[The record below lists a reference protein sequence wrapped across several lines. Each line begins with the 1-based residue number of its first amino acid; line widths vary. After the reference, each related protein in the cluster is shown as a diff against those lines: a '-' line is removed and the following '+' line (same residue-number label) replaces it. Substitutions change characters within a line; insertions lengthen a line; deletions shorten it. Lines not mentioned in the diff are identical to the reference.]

1 MATTTEP
8 PLSEQNGPASAGGTK
23 GETNS
28 NNNAVPTSASN
39 NNANSAKRGGRSA
52 KRSIPSPITSAKS
65 NPAADNRNMRRI
77 IAEDPDWSLATVPL
91 LTELCVNHIVS
102 NFAEHPKLDELLPK
116 YKAKVLEKISVDL
129 PLKVVAHLVSD
140 EGYWERRCKAG
151 KEVCDVSKFGNSWKR
166 MFFETHLENIIE
178 HFVPETSDMAVLENT
193 LPLCAPYVKR
203 LIIKQLLP
211 PVKEEPTKI
220 MDDVSD
226 AGSDAGLDGPIM
238 DHFEFST
245 TLDKLPHLEE
255 FSVTY
260 GVRDCG
266 MNFEWNL
273 FQFTARDCMLLS
285 KCIKRCSH
293 LKKFQLHRS
302 KVDDDK
308 ARVLIAH
315 ILDHPGLEELDL
327 SHNIIGDHGAR
338 AIGKFLNGHCKLTR
352 LDLSNNRVRSAGAAA
367 IGHALGKNKTLKELD
382 LRLNRMGDEGGQALC
397 RALMKNAT
405 LETIN
410 MGSNELSEP
419 TAAALAQ
426 VLIHNSTL
434 VNINVSCNRLG
445 QDGGKQVQE
454 GMEENPMVRELDLR
468 LTEVG
473 QESEYCI
480 NQILKK
486 NQESHRTQQLKEKEK
501 EKSSLDR

>member
-1 MATTTEP
+1 MTTEP
-8 PLSEQNGPASAGGTK
+8 PLSDQPSSAGGK
-23 GETNS
+23 GDANA
-28 NNNAVPTSASN
+28 NNNATSNVN

-52 KRSIPSPITSAKS
+52 KRSIPSPITSAKT

-91 LTELCVNHIVS
+91 LTELCVTHIVT

-116 YKAKVLEKISVDL
+116 YKSKVLEKISVDL

-140 EGYWERRCKAG
+140 EGYWQRRCKAG
-151 KEVCDVSKFGNSWKR
+151 KEVCDVSKYGDSWKR

-178 HFVPETSDMAVLENT
+178 HFVPETSDMALVDNT

-203 LIIKQLLP
+203 LHIKQLLP

-220 MDDVSD
+220 MDDISET
-226 AGSDAGLDGPIM
+226 GSDAGLDGPVM

-245 TLDKLPHLEE
+245 TLAKLPHLEE

-285 KCIKRCSH
+285 KCIKKCSQ

-315 ILDHPGLEELDL
+315 ILDHPSLQELDL
-327 SHNIIGDHGAR
+327 SHNIISDHGAR
-338 AIGKFLNGHCKLTR
+338 AIGKFLNGHCKLTK
-352 LDLSNNRVRSAGAAA
+352 LDLSNNRIRSSGAGA
-367 IGHALGKNKTLKELD
+367 IGHALGKNETLKELD
-382 LRLNRMGDEGGQALC
+382 LRLNRMGDEGGQAIC
-397 RALMKNAT
+397 RAVMKNTT

-410 MGSNELSEP
+410 IGSNELSEP
-419 TAAALAQ
+419 TAASLAQ
-426 VLIHNSTL
+426 VLINNDTL

-454 GMEENPMVRELDLR
+454 GMEENAIVRDLDLR

-486 NQESHRTQQLKEKEK
+486 NQETFRMQQLKIKEKEK
-501 EKSSLDR
+501 QDKASVDR